1 MTGKKWLDKWKIVV
15 GLVNRAYRL
24 DCKARTK
31 CDEPWVTRE
40 QFRSLYEDLISLH
53 LVKAEKEEILID
65 DVPEWVLSS
74 IDGMLEGT
82 LTLDKE

>member
-1 MTGKKWLDKWKIVV
+1 MLLYLEKDLD
-15 GLVNRAYRL
+15 RAYRL

-31 CDEPWVTRE
+31 CDEPWITRE

-53 LVKAEKEEILID
+53 LQKAEQENILMD
-65 DVPEWVLSS
+65 DLPDWVLDS

-82 LTLDKE
+82 LNLDKE